1 MREEPDSAVTPDHT
15 FIIPAYNEE
24 KRIRGLLDQMPGRV
38 GRFIVVCDG
47 TDATPEIVTSFSR
60 ENPDLDL
67 VCLTFSRRL
76 GKGGA
81 VREGFV
87 RAAGTLAGFMD
98 ADGSTSIAQMEELI
112 AAIGD
117 ADGIIGSRWLPG
129 SVVPV
134 RQGIARR
141 VESRVFNLLVRLL
154 FSLPYSDTQCGAK
167 VFKKSA
173 VDAVLSDMVSTGF
186 EFDVELLWRL
196 SRKGFRVKE
205 YPITWENQEASRVNV
220 GDIFRMLAA
229 LITLRLG
236 GAGR

>member
-1 MREEPDSAVTPDHT
+1 MIPPNTPAYSI
-15 FIIPAYNEE
+15 IIPAYNEE
-24 KRIRGLLDQMPGRV
+24 ERIRGLLRQMPGRS

-47 TDATPEIVTSFSR
+47 TDTTPEIVRAFSR

-81 VREGFV
+81 VREGFA
-87 RAAGTLAGFMD
+87 RAAGPLAGFMD
-98 ADGSTSIAQMEELI
+98 ADGSTSILQMEELI
-112 AAIGD
+112 AAFDG

-129 SVVPV
+129 SVIPV

-141 VESRVFNLLVRLL
+141 IESRAFNLLVRLL

-173 VDAVLSDMVSTGF
+173 VDAVLGDMVSTGF

-196 SRKGFRVKE
+196 SRKGFLVKE
-205 YPITWENQEASRVNV
+205 YPITWENQEASTVR
-220 GDIFRMLAA
+220 GPDIFRMLSA
-229 LITLRLG
+229 LVSLRLG

>member
-1 MREEPDSAVTPDHT
+1 MSPAYTI
-15 FIIPAYNEE
+15 IIPAYNEE
-24 KRIRGLLDQMPGRV
+24 ERIRGLLEQLPGKT

-47 TDATPEIVTSFSR
+47 TDATPGIVLSFSR
-60 ENPDLDL
+60 SHPGLDL
-67 VCLTFSRRL
+67 ICLTYSRRL

-81 VREGFV
+81 VREGFS

-98 ADGSTSIAQMEELI
+98 ADGSTSVDQMEDLI
-112 AAIGD
+112 SAIGD

-134 RQGIARR
+134 RQGLARR
-141 VESRVFNLLVRLL
+141 LESRAFNILVRLL

-173 VDAVLSDMVSTGF
+173 VDAVLGDMVSTGF

-196 SRKGFRVKE
+196 SRKGFLVRE
-205 YPITWENQEASRVNV
+205 YPITWENQEASRVR
-220 GDIFRMLAA
+220 GRDSFRMLAA
-229 LITLRLG
+229 LIALRLG
-236 GAGR
+236 EGAR